1 METLTRTSTFNT
13 LEGTPGRGNAVATQ
27 QRAELQIGEVAER
40 TGVTQRTLRFY
51 EEKGLLRPPSR
62 MDGGFRLY
70 SEEDVERVQQIRQL
84 QNLLG
89 LSLAEIKEMVEADE
103 ALQQI
108 RAEYRRDADAA
119 LRIAQ
124 LRQARAI
131 REKQHAIVHQKLE
144 QLRAMSDEI
153 DTALEKLDTWLEN
166 LESKRAIPAG
176 SS

>member
-1 METLTRTSTFNT
+1 ML
-13 LEGTPGRGNAVATQ
+13 
-27 QRAELQIGEVAER
+27 
-40 TGVTQRTLRFY
+40 
-51 EEKGLLRPPSR
+51 
-62 MDGGFRLY
+62 FR
-70 SEEDVERVQQIRQL
+70 S
-84 QNLLG
+84 
-89 LSLAEIKEMVEADE
+89 E
-103 ALQQI
+103 ALKQI
-108 RAEYRRDADAA
+108 RAEYRRDADVA

-124 LRQARAI
+124 LRQAKAI